1 MDVWVGYPSGLSHE
15 DQGDNLILQLEFIT
29 RQQNGILHIRK
40 SDGKNCAEQ
49 QSANLLS

>member
-29 RQQNGILHIRK
+29 RQQNSILHIRK
-40 SDGKNCAEQ
+40 SSGKNFVEH
-49 QSANLLS
+49 